1 MFSLKVKTKIY
12 PTENEEKVKR
22 AVKNIFDIEFKMEN
36 DYIIGESGKIE
47 SLDILKEKL
56 KNQAIRDSA
65 RSIFL
70 KNMDEKKLKFSL
82 NKETAFVGL
91 VNFLEESKLGV
102 IEVEIENEDILKII
116 DLMAPSTLQN
126 EHF

>member
-1 MFSLKVKTKIY
+1 MRVKTRVY
-12 PTENEEKVKR
+12 PTESEEKVKR
-22 AVKNIFDIEFKMEN
+22 ALKNIFDIELKMEN
-36 DYIIGESGKIE
+36 DYIIGESEKIE
-47 SLDILKEKL
+47 NLDILKEKL

-70 KNMDEKKLKFSL
+70 KNMDEKRLKFNL
-82 NKETAFVGL
+82 NKQAAFVGV

-102 IEVEIENEDILKII
+102 IEVEIESDDITKII
-116 DLMAPSTLQN
+116 DLIAPSTLQN

>member
-1 MFSLKVKTKIY
+1 MRVKTRVY
-12 PTENEEKVKR
+12 PTESEEKVKR
-22 AVKNIFDIEFKMEN
+22 ALKNIFDIELKMEN

-47 SLDILKEKL
+47 SLDILKEKF

-70 KNMDEKKLKFSL
+70 KNMDEKRLKFNL
-82 NKETAFVGL
+82 NKQAAFVGV

-102 IEVEIENEDILKII
+102 IEVEIESDDITKII
-116 DLMAPSTLQN
+116 DLIAPSTLQN

>member
-1 MFSLKVKTKIY
+1 MRVKTRVY
-12 PTENEEKVKR
+12 PTESEEKVKR
-22 AVKNIFDIEFKMEN
+22 ALKNIFDIEFKMEN
-36 DYIIGESGKIE
+36 DYIIGESEKIE
-47 SLDILKEKL
+47 NLDILKEKL

-70 KNMDEKKLKFSL
+70 KNLVEKKLKFNL
-82 NKETAFVGL
+82 NKQAAFVGV

-102 IEVEIENEDILKII
+102 IEVEIESDNVMKIV
-116 DLMAPSTLQN
+116 DLIAPSTLQN

>member
-1 MFSLKVKTKIY
+1 MFSLKVKTRVY
-12 PTENEEKVKR
+12 PTENGEKVKR
-22 AVKNIFDIEFKMEN
+22 AVKNIFDIELKKKD
-36 DYIIGESGKIE
+36 DYITGESGKIE
-47 SLDILKEKL
+47 SLDILREKL

-102 IEVEIENEDILKII
+102 IEVEIESEDILEII
-116 DLMAPSTLQN
+116 DHVTPSTV
-126 EHF
+126 

>member
-1 MFSLKVKTKIY
+1 MFSMRVKTRVY
-12 PTENEEKVKR
+12 PTESEEKVKR
-22 AVKNIFDIEFKMEN
+22 ALKNIFDIEFKMEN
-36 DYIIGESGKIE
+36 DYIIGESEKIE
-47 SLDILKEKL
+47 NLDILKEKL

-70 KNMDEKKLKFSL
+70 KNLVEKKLKFNL
-82 NKETAFVGL
+82 NKQAAFVGV

-102 IEVEIENEDILKII
+102 IEVEIESDNVMKIV
-116 DLMAPSTLQN
+116 DLIAPSTLQN

>member
-1 MFSLKVKTKIY
+1 MRVKTRVY
-12 PTENEEKVKR
+12 PTESEEKVKR
-22 AVKNIFDIEFKMEN
+22 ALKNIFDIELKMEN
-36 DYIIGESGKIE
+36 DYIIGESEKIE
-47 SLDILKEKL
+47 NLDILKEKL

-70 KNMDEKKLKFSL
+70 KNLVEKKLKFNL
-82 NKETAFVGL
+82 NKQAAFVGV

-102 IEVEIENEDILKII
+102 IEVEIESDDITKII
-116 DLMAPSTLQN
+116 DLIAPSTLQN

>member
-1 MFSLKVKTKIY
+1 MFSMRVKTRVY
-12 PTENEEKVKR
+12 PTESEEKVKR
-22 AVKNIFDIEFKMEN
+22 ALKNIFDIELKMEN

-70 KNMDEKKLKFSL
+70 KNMDEKRLKFNL
-82 NKETAFVGL
+82 NKQAAFVGV

-102 IEVEIENEDILKII
+102 IEVEIESDDITKII
-116 DLMAPSTLQN
+116 DLIAPSTLQN